1 MERKRNKREEVR
13 FIRNW
18 WSLNYNHTFLQFDV
32 FIVREMGYSFHTKRD
47 LDRVRRPAFLE
58 FRKRTGHY
66 PFASLPTMRRWFG
79 IGRFSSPSREQVYEI
94 CLQLG
99 TGPKKAE
106 EYLSVALE
114 EVSFQFRDYREVFFM
129 YGLNHKMGYQK
140 CLNLAEQFESN
151 WDFESLSEEKMSDQ
165 EFEEIFQKT
174 RQLPVDKFLSWML
187 SCQNFFVGY
196 RESVMKT
203 LQECRS
209 KVMFYIRKDAK
220 DKLDSLLAE
229 TNYKKWLE
237 ERQYKNLETR
247 EIIRRF
253 VKAHRK
259 GHYKEVSQNMKDNIL
274 ELSSIAYSPL
284 EANSK
289 LLAEVFSH
297 TGRTFFSHIKGM
309 SAKHLSDLFN
319 VSLQR
324 ERSQTMNQVYRK
336 LQGMDDKSDCPD
348 WVKEIV
354 GQCTRNPQEFDNVG
368 AVKNWIES
376 YNHEQRRRCL
386 DVKRSDILPMIHYI
400 AQRQYL
406 DIMESKGE
414 EYNEKKAKCTFTTLA
429 DRMLK
434 SCHMSSINEDY
445 ELDAVLLSCFQPDEM
460 YSFAEILD
468 FAKKENE

>member
-1 MERKRNKREEVR
+1 M
-13 FIRNW
+13 
-18 WSLNYNHTFLQFDV
+18 
-32 FIVREMGYSFHTKRD
+32 
-47 LDRVRRPAFLE
+47 
-58 FRKRTGHY
+58 
-66 PFASLPTMRRWFG
+66 
-79 IGRFSSPSREQVYEI
+79 
-94 CLQLG
+94 
-99 TGPKKAE
+99 
-106 EYLSVALE
+106 
-114 EVSFQFRDYREVFFM
+114 
-129 YGLNHKMGYQK
+129 
-140 CLNLAEQFESN
+140 
-151 WDFESLSEEKMSDQ
+151 
-165 EFEEIFQKT
+165 
-174 RQLPVDKFLSWML
+174 
-187 SCQNFFVGY
+187 
-196 RESVMKT
+196 
-203 LQECRS
+203 
-209 KVMFYIRKDAK
+209 RKDAK

-309 SAKHLSDLFN
+309 SAKHLSDLFS

-376 YNHEQRRRCL
+376 YNHLLHTPPIHPRCL
-386 DVKRSDILPMIHYI
+386 WPTPRPH
-400 AQRQYL
+400 
-406 DIMESKGE
+406 
-414 EYNEKKAKCTFTTLA
+414 
-429 DRMLK
+429 
-434 SCHMSSINEDY
+434 H
-445 ELDAVLLSCFQPDEM
+445 
-460 YSFAEILD
+460 
-468 FAKKENE
+468 